1 MDVIIDKTISLWKTS
16 GVVHIEFTGLGMESS
31 KYEQT
36 HYMEIDAEQLLD
48 DLPSLH
54 RLCVEA
60 IEEKRKDRIKK
71 YKEFK
76 KSL

>member
-16 GVVHIEFTGLGMESS
+16 GVVHIEFTGLAMESS

-36 HYMEIDAEQLLD
+36 HYMEVDAEQLLD
-48 DLPSLH
+48 DIPHLH

>member
-1 MDVIIDKTISLWKTS
+1 
-16 GVVHIEFTGLGMESS
+16 MEV
-31 KYEQT
+31 
-36 HYMEIDAEQLLD
+36 DAEQLLD
-48 DLPSLH
+48 DIPHLH